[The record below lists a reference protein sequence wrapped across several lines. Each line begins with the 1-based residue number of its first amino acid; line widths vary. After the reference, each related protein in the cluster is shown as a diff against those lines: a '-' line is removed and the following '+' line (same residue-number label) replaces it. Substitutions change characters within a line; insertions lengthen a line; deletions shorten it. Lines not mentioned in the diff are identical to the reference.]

1 MIDCFIVNKTVVLS
15 VLSDTF
21 LVRKISSS
29 TFCSGIPGLPS
40 LLQIHLN
47 VVYNSSKMKCVL
59 RWPFRKVFV
68 SLI

>member
-21 LVRKISSS
+21 LVWKISSS

-47 VVYNSSKMKCVL
+47 V
-59 RWPFRKVFV
+59 F
-68 SLI
+68 